1 MFDLVRDKSDVG
13 INMKSLIQQMS
24 DQNFK
29 QCDLE
34 NLVCLSLTLVLGATS
49 LEVDF
54 LILSVVWYSIS
65 PDDKLNTWSSLIS

>member
-1 MFDLVRDKSDVG
+1 
-13 INMKSLIQQMS
+13 MS